1 MDFIRRELLRMDLE
15 KWYAE
20 ARALEDRKNYLVNTI
35 NELRL
40 PVHQFKRDASGE
52 PPIGYGAR

>member
-1 MDFIRRELLRMDLE
+1 MDLE

-52 PPIGYGAR
+52 PPIGYGARWL